1 MKEDKRLLVKSLSI
15 DKMEGKQMLKNTL
28 FD

>member
-1 MKEDKRLLVKSLSI
+1 MKKDKRLLVKLLSI